1 MNNVLSPEQID
12 KKVGE
17 KLRLRRV
24 LRGQN
29 MEDIAKQVG
38 VALQQIQKYE
48 VGKNRISV
56 SRLFLLAKALD
67 IKIDYFFED
76 LEITSDGVIDTG
88 YNLCDGFLNK
98 EIVKL
103 INCYTGIKNPKTRKK
118 VMGLIGSMSD
128 E

>member
-1 MNNVLSPEQID
+1 MGNILTPEEID
-12 KKVGE
+12 KKIG
-17 KLRLRRV
+17 KRLRLRRA
-24 LRGQN
+24 LRGQS

-67 IKIDYFFED
+67 IKMDYFFED
-76 LEITSDGVIDTG
+76 LEITSDGVVDTG
-88 YNLCDGFLNK
+88 YNLHDGFSNK
-98 EIVKL
+98 DIVKL
-103 INCYTGIKNPKTRKK
+103 INSYTGIKNPKTRRKA
-118 VMGLIGSMSD
+118 MNLIGSLSD

>member
-1 MNNVLSPEQID
+1 MSNILTSEQID

-17 KLRLRRV
+17 RIRLRRT

-29 MEDIAKQVG
+29 MESIAKQVG

-56 SRLFLLAKALD
+56 SMLCLLAKALN
-67 IKIDYFFED
+67 INIDYFFEG
-76 LEITSDGVIDTG
+76 LELTPEGVINNSEDL
-88 YNLCDGFLNK
+88 YEGFLTK

-103 INCYTGIKNPKTRKK
+103 VNSYTAIENPKTRRK
-118 VMGLIGSMSD
+118 VMSLI
-128 E
+128 ETLINE